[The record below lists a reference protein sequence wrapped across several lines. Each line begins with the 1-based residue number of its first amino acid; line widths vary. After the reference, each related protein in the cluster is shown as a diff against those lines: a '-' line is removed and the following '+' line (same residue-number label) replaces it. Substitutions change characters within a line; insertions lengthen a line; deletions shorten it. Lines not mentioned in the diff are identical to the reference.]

1 MPGLQHTAQRNEG
14 LADMTSPMYWPDGT
28 PVVCEPDNTLTTE
41 NRAYWFNEPIT
52 RPPIDQQ
59 LRDRIIQ
66 RLREI

>member
-1 MPGLQHTAQRNEG
+1 
-14 LADMTSPMYWPDGT
+14 MTSPMYWPDGT